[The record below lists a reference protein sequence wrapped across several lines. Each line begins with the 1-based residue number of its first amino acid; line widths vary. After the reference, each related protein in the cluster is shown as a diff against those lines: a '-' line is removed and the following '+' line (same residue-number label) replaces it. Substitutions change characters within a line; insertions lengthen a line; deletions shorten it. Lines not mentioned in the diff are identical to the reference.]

1 MSTGPSSRQRSTS
14 SASRTSKSNS
24 NSNKRIQPPAQTLT
38 PDNPDQAFQPCA
50 ATASFLLYAQRNV
63 ILVLHHDTLAIE
75 RRFTLHLEDVV
86 WVQVDNTSERGSGR
100 LAVSYDAGNTVIVWD
115 ILTGGEVAR
124 FSSYEHMRIASFL
137 RNGNIAFGN
146 DQGNVILFEPSTAEH
161 ISARTI
167 FDPVTALAPS
177 FDCRTFAIGYMN
189 GSILVATLQPSFTI
203 LHTLTTNRAPSRITG
218 LSWHGSSSK
227 QKTDM
232 LATQTSD
239 GDLRVWSVPKI
250 PHQDLQPTI
259 IRVLQ
264 RAEIAMPSTSWFAWS
279 KNGRIVQYTD
289 GETRAWDVRT
299 KRVTFEVIPTA
310 DGVCAMANYGPTAT
324 LFTLGRNHSVQQYD
338 VTPGKE
344 PMQVA
349 SVQHMP
355 AITPPT
361 PPTDLEQHRY
371 RRNDIH
377 TSGATRLPVP
387 IPSPETESSAD
398 ESGAFEGGPLSPL
411 QKIAKEMDTLD
422 ALESEIRDKVMPL
435 SPSSKASSVSSRSS
449 RESRRARRYLYDL
462 PESSRASST
471 AYNGTE
477 FSLGEPVKAGR
488 ESISIRSVSSFASR
502 PTHNRTSSLRKEVM
516 RSPDEATQLAV
527 MDLFPFTKARLREVD
542 FRTPHY
548 GDGPRTAELL
558 QREML
563 STIFGWNDDV
573 DSLIHEELAR
583 HRGGS
588 ASAVLLTKWL
598 GDAGADTMAA
608 MVGSESM
615 TSSDW
620 MLLALNSIGKDSQK
634 KVGEAFVQRLLEK
647 GDIHPAVAILLG
659 LGEYNDAIEVY
670 VSQGF
675 WMEALLL
682 ACLQFPADWARQ
694 SFLIRK
700 WGEIAVQQGE
710 AMLAVRCFSCAAAET
725 SSVWVSPRA
734 QQEAAFAAQQQR
746 NAEPTSAVSM
756 TSQTSLPSRTGSGR
770 LTAKNASLKLITTFG
785 ERAALAAP
793 ANQVG
798 TTPIAESAI
807 TPGGA
812 WRQPRQRGN
821 RDPSSARTATPGEF
835 VKRKRLPS
843 RGEIERAKQEA
854 AELFTPMTASRDY
867 GMAPLSARPHSRTSN
882 ASSLPEPATALRT
895 TTYDAQR
902 LAPTTFED
910 NRLPSPRS
918 HLVARLRDTS
928 RSGKEPV
935 ERKTGGLAVE
945 IVQTMYV
952 DHLSP
957 GPTTSSSRADSVRS
971 PTVDQGR
978 SNALSPSLTDKSSKS
993 KAIDEYISS
1002 VEQAR
1007 SVARDDRTSSRRR
1020 GDSRR
1025 REESRGG
1032 RTSSRAREPSAS
1044 RGRDNVRYIQPAKR
1058 SPASPRPMSPE
1069 EIAKAGQQAQ
1079 ADPATTDDEEFYKV
1093 ASPIASPVERYR
1105 SPMIA
1110 RPESRQARTLDREG
1124 SRQRVQAPLVD
1135 NGRGRSANRGPG
1147 SLERSPSMPLPLSPE
1162 KLTTGEVDDTESDGK
1177 RFRIRAASANRN
1189 IDDLQSRRAA
1199 SREGRASST
1208 SRRPELGDRM
1218 LGMSG
1223 IDISRESIAEDQDQ
1237 SSVSSYTNS
1246 SGARRRPMGP
1256 SRKELAAKELED
1268 RRLSLA
1274 RRPSAPQIPH
1284 PAELQ
1289 ISAPRPNMAPR
1300 SQTELGDSPRS
1311 TAPPLSRS
1319 QTAEPELMMRPA
1331 IGNKSSV
1338 MLPPMGLPATPRAM
1352 KNPRREGTPPVPD
1365 IPSNYSEISS
1375 GGSITGSS
1383 LSQMTGSNLSQV
1395 SSLLPNRSSSI
1406 TQHSQTSSQ
1415 SNYAKAPEDHDNLA
1429 PLLPSSVFG
1438 QKGVPPPR
1446 SASVP
1451 LESSASNGIHPA
1463 YKPGLPS
1470 TRRLS
1475 VRGHVRKISP
1485 PESSIVSVT
1494 TASIDET
1501 LHNDEQQV
1509 IIIGEA
1515 VVDSTDPVILPE
1527 LQHLAG
1533 PPPPPPI
1540 PTMYQLAGSLT
1551 SSDVISIGI
1560 DGSSASELSSV
1571 LSSNVYPTSSAP
1583 PYPHPMERAT
1593 TASPTT
1599 HRRGRGSIGETITTS
1614 QTFGSRFKG
1623 VTERMRSQSR
1633 SRAKSPPMSTGTPQ
1647 QAPYETVLPPM
1658 PNHHGRSESVSR
1670 TKSPYDTVAP
1680 TFPGPG
1686 SHSRAASMSRAK
1698 SPYEQAMT
1706 AGGQDQQIPP
1716 PPPPPMGPPGSE
1728 SNLSETSIPP
1738 STLPNSRAG
1747 STNGYRNPKEIRAN
1761 MPPETLQQGV
1771 YNGGFL

>member
-1 MSTGPSSRQRSTS
+1 MSTGHSVRQRSS
-14 SASRTSKSNS
+14 SSTSKNSRSNS
-24 NSNKRIQPPAQTLT
+24 VASKHLRPPPQTLT
-38 PDNPDQAFQPCA
+38 PESPDQGFQPCA
-50 ATASFLLYAQRNV
+50 ATASFLLYSQRNV

-75 RRFTLHLEDVV
+75 RRFTLHIEDVL
-86 WVQVDNTSERGSGR
+86 WIHVDNTSERGSGR

-137 RNGNIAFGN
+137 RNGNISFGN
-146 DQGNVILFEPSTAEH
+146 DQGNVILFEPATAEH

-177 FDCRTFAIGYMN
+177 FDCKTFAIGYLN
-189 GSILVATLQPSFTI
+189 GSILVATLRPSFTI
-203 LHTLTTNRAPSRITG
+203 LHTLTTNRSPSRITG

-264 RAEIAMPSTSWFAWS
+264 RAEIQTPSLYWFAWS
-279 KNGRIVQYTD
+279 KSGRIVQYGE

-299 KRVTFEVIPTA
+299 KRVTFDVIPVA
-310 DGVCAMANYGPTAT
+310 DGISAMTSYGPTAT

-338 VTPGKE
+338 VSPGKK
-344 PMQVA
+344 PMEVA

-355 AITPPT
+355 ANPPPT
-361 PPTDLEQHRY
+361 PPTELERHGHR
-371 RRNDIH
+371 RGDAH
-377 TSGATRLPVP
+377 KSEGTRLPDARP
-387 IPSPETESSAD
+387 YSETESSAD
-398 ESGAFEGGPLSPL
+398 DSGAFEGGPLSPL
-411 QKIAKEMDTLD
+411 QKIAKEMDTQD

-435 SPSSKASSVSSRSS
+435 SPSSKASSISSRSS

-477 FSLGEPVKAGR
+477 FSLGEPVRPSR
-488 ESISIRSVSSFASR
+488 ESVSIRSVSSMASR
-502 PTHNRTSSLRKEVM
+502 PTHNRTSSLRKEIM
-516 RSPDEATQLAV
+516 RSPDETTQHSA
-527 MDLFPFTKARLREVD
+527 MNLFPFTKARLQEVN

-563 STIFGWNDDV
+563 STVFGWNDDIY
-573 DSLIHEELAR
+573 SLIHNELSR
-583 HRGGS
+583 HRAGS
-588 ASAVLLTKWL
+588 ASAVLLSKWL
-598 GDAGADTMAA
+598 GDAGADTMAS

-682 ACLQFPADWARQ
+682 ACLQFPTEWGRQ
-694 SFLIRK
+694 SYLIRK
-700 WGEIAVQQGE
+700 WGEVAVQQGE

-746 NAEPTSAVSM
+746 NAEPLSAVSL
-756 TSQTSLPSRTGSGR
+756 TSPPISPPSRSGSGR

-785 ERAALAAP
+785 GRAAPAALA
-793 ANQVG
+793 NQLG
-798 TTPIAESAI
+798 TTPIAESAV

-812 WRQPRQRGN
+812 WREPRNRAT

-835 VKRKRLPS
+835 AKRKRLPS
-843 RGEIERAKQEA
+843 RGEIERAKREA
-854 AELFTPMTASRDY
+854 ADLFTPMTASHDQSVPPPS
-867 GMAPLSARPHSRTSN
+867 MRPHSRTSN

-895 TTYDAQR
+895 TSYDVQR
-902 LAPTTFED
+902 LAPASYDE
-910 NRLPSPRS
+910 NRLPSPRPS
-918 HLVARLRDTS
+918 LATRLRETS
-928 RSGKEPV
+928 RPARDAG

-945 IVQTMYV
+945 IVETMYV
-952 DHLSP
+952 DVLTP
-957 GPTTSSSRADSVRS
+957 GATTSSSRADSVRS
-971 PTVDQGR
+971 PATNQSRNDT
-978 SNALSPSLTDKSSKS
+978 LSPSLTEKSNKS

-1007 SVARDDRTSSRRR
+1007 SAARHERTSSRRR
-1020 GDSRR
+1020 EDN
-1025 REESRGG
+1025 RGG
-1032 RTSSRAREPSAS
+1032 RTASRAREPSAS
-1044 RGRDNVRYIQPAKR
+1044 RGRDNVRYIKSAKR
-1058 SPASPRPMSPE
+1058 SPASPIPMSPE
-1069 EIAKAGQQAQ
+1069 EIAKAGQQQ
-1079 ADPATTDDEEFYKV
+1079 VEPATTDDEEFYKL
-1093 ASPIASPVERYR
+1093 ASPITSPVERYL

-1110 RPESRQARTLDREG
+1110 RPESRQARALEREG
-1124 SRQRVQAPLVD
+1124 SRHRVPAPALD
-1135 NGRGRSANRGPG
+1135 GGRGRSAAQGSG
-1147 SLERSPSMPLPLSPE
+1147 SLERSPSMPMALSPE
-1162 KLTTGEVDDTESDGK
+1162 KRDNGEIDETESNGR

-1189 IDDLQSRRAA
+1189 PEDLQSRRAA

-1208 SRRPELGDRM
+1208 SRRPELKEKA
-1218 LGMSG
+1218 LGVYGM
-1223 IDISRESIAEDQDQ
+1223 DITRETIAEDA
-1237 SSVSSYTNS
+1237 SSVSSYTDS
-1246 SGARRRPMGP
+1246 SSAPRRPPGL
-1256 SRKELAAKELED
+1256 SRRELAAKELED

-1284 PAELQ
+1284 PADLPVLA
-1289 ISAPRPNMAPR
+1289 IRPAMAPR

-1319 QTAEPELMMRPA
+1319 QTAEPELTTTPFA
-1331 IGNKSSV
+1331 QDQSAA

-1352 KNPRREGTPPVPD
+1352 KNPRREVTPSMPE
-1365 IPSNYSEISS
+1365 IPSNFSELSS
-1375 GGSITGSS
+1375 GGSITGSA
-1383 LSQMTGSNLSQV
+1383 LSQVTVSYLSQV
-1395 SSLLPNRSSSI
+1395 SSLLPNQSSSI
-1406 TQHSQTSSQ
+1406 TQPSQILSHCDD
-1415 SNYAKAPEDHDNLA
+1415 ARPREDYDNLA
-1429 PLLPSSVFG
+1429 PLLPSSIFG
-1438 QKGVPPPR
+1438 QKGAQPPC

-1451 LESSASNGIHPA
+1451 LESSAPGGVHPA

-1475 VRGHVRKISP
+1475 IRGHVRKISP
-1485 PESSIVSVT
+1485 PESSIMSLT
-1494 TASIDET
+1494 QPSIDET
-1501 LHNDEQQV
+1501 IHGDDQQV
-1509 IIIGEA
+1509 IIIG
-1515 VVDSTDPVILPE
+1515 DSLADSNEPIMLPE

-1533 PPPPPPI
+1533 PPPPPPV
-1540 PTMYQLAGSLT
+1540 PTMFQLVSNLT
-1551 SSDVISIGI
+1551 NSDVISVHMN
-1560 DGSSASELSSV
+1560 GSSASELSSV
-1571 LSSNVYPTSSAP
+1571 LPSTTYPTSSAP
-1583 PYPHPMERAT
+1583 PYPHPMERST

-1599 HRRGRGSIGETITTS
+1599 HRRGRGSMSETLGSQAFGS
-1614 QTFGSRFKG
+1614 QTFGSRFRG
-1623 VTERMRSQSR
+1623 VTDRMRSQSR
-1633 SRAKSPPMSTGTPQ
+1633 SRAKSPPMPTNTSQ

-1658 PNHHGRSESVSR
+1658 PVHHARSESVSR
-1670 TKSPYDTVAP
+1670 AKSPYEMAGPPPPPSP
-1680 TFPGPG
+1680 T
-1686 SHSRAASMSRAK
+1686 SHSRRVSFSRAK

-1706 AGGQDQQIPP
+1706 AGGQGQQIPP
-1716 PPPPPMGPPGSE
+1716 PPPHPPAVFGAE
-1728 SNLSETSIPP
+1728 SNLSETAIAP
-1738 STLPNSRAG
+1738 STLPSSRSG
-1747 STNGYRNPKEIRAN
+1747 STNGYRNPREVRAN